1 MSVDETVEWLP
12 ESMMPVPQLDELNT
26 WVMEGQV
33 SLLRSVTI
41 VVLLEFARHYI
52 GIKTTTIINPAATT
66 VALWPLC
73 RSTTVSQ
80 HPQLRSTVFY

>member
-33 SLLRSVTI
+33 SLLRNATI
-41 VVLLEFARHYI
+41 VVLL
-52 GIKTTTIINPAATT
+52 
-66 VALWPLC
+66 
-73 RSTTVSQ
+73 
-80 HPQLRSTVFY
+80 